1 MAKPRTSQLP
11 LSYIVRVYRRH
22 PREQIAGTVE
32 IPEFDERTEF
42 ISFNEL
48 KSILLRPPAKRSDGR

>member
-1 MAKPRTSQLP
+1 